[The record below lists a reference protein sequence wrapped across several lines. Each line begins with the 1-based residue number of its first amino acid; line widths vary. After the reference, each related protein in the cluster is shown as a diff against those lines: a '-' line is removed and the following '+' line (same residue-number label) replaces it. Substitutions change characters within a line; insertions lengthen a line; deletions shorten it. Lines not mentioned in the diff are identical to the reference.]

1 MKLLGIETSCD
12 ETAVCL
18 IEAEGGFDDSFRF
31 KVLGNA
37 LISQTAVHAPY
48 GGVFPNLA
56 KREHS
61 RNLVPLL
68 KQVLQDSGNQN
79 VKIKNQNDNAKFKNE
94 IAAILYR
101 EPDCSYFIFK
111 FCIVIL
117 I

>member
-48 GGVFPNLA
+48 GGVFTNLA

-68 KQVLQDSGNQN
+68 GAVLEQSFGNQSGKIKVENDN
-79 VKIKNQNDNAKFKNE
+79 VKLKNE
-94 IAAILYR
+94 IHQI
-101 EPDCSYFIFK
+101 
-111 FCIVIL
+111 
-117 I
+117 